1 MAQLAGSSVVIK
13 ELEMSGSTDLP
24 LVNYHHSYA
33 SQHLNPSPPLNFEK
47 QNKEGSVYSYF

>member
-24 LVNYHHSYA
+24 LVITITAMLHNI
-33 SQHLNPSPPLNFEK
+33 
-47 QNKEGSVYSYF
+47 